1 MEQTVRPSGNT
12 KYSAAKAGGRH
23 SDAGAL
29 RAELIDYWRARYRKQ
44 GLSDITAASK
54 AKAEAD
60 ARLDSLKVLLSRDRK
75 SQK

>member
-1 MEQTVRPSGNT
+1 MRPSGNT

-29 RAELIDYWRARYRKQ
+29 RAELIDYWRARYREQ
-44 GLSDITAASK
+44 GLSDITASK
-54 AKAEAD
+54 AKAETD
-60 ARLDSLKVLLSRDRK
+60 RRLDSLKVLLSRDRK